1 MTETHAKGDYLRL
14 KDVGKGGEKEVL
26 KVRGELCDEAE
37 DDELQDFIRPIR
49 ERLGMSKDLPEG
61 RAKMEAWAMGELKV
75 PGSEEPLQALHTFQ
89 RKKLIKADEE

>member
-1 MTETHAKGDYLRL
+1 MTETQANPDYLRL
-14 KDVGKGGEKEVL
+14 KDVAKHGEEEVL

-61 RAKMEAWAMGELKV
+61 RAKMEAWAMGELEG
-75 PGSEEPLQALHTFQ
+75 PGSEELLEALHMFERIRPNTV
-89 RKKLIKADEE
+89 EEE